1 MLEKHSLLV
10 AGDEVTTSFRHHMTF
25 MTSHD
30 ITRLVIFLVLSVRM
44 KT

>member
-1 MLEKHSLLV
+1 LKNSLLV
-10 AGDEVTTSFRHHMTF
+10 AADEVTTNFRHH

-30 ITRLVIFLVLSVRM
+30 ITRLVIFLVFSVRM